1 MRREVKLSKE
11 DTSETLA
18 PAGGKVTENYEKTI
32 YDPKIWTDDKLE
44 KALKEAVQD
53 AINKNGCT
61 LPLKFNGNT
70 SKGYEIEGYFRNGK
84 IETFYFK

>member
-1 MRREVKLSKE
+1 MKGRK
-11 DTSETLA
+11 
-18 PAGGKVTENYEKTI
+18 GTENYEKTI

-53 AINKNGCT
+53 AINNNGGT